1 MLEEQLIRIFPV
13 HLRESIQGADIC
25 QKRLEEIRIRV
36 GQPLMFLD
44 SEGEWFLQVS
54 GKRLSGHM
62 AEGYVMT
69 REDLEEMVGFLCSYS
84 RYAFEQQLRQGFLT
98 LPGGHRMGVAG
109 REHIYFLNLRI
120 AHERKGC
127 ALELVARLRK
137 GESIYN
143 TLLVSPPGVG
153 KTTYL
158 RDAIRILSTGDERH
172 RGLRVGVVDERLEL
186 GAGYLGIPGNDLG
199 PRTDVL
205 ESVGKPEGI
214 FWLLRSMSPQVIAV
228 DELAAEEDFQALTR
242 AFYSGCRLIGTV
254 HGEEPEDLLGL
265 PGFQRWSLKDQIG
278 RYVFLKKQPDGG
290 RSMEIYD
297 WNFTK
302 LEDMPCG

>member
-13 HLRESIQGADIC
+13 HLREAIRQADIC
-25 QKRLEEIRIRV
+25 QQRLEEIRIRV
-36 GQPLMFLD
+36 GQPLMLLD
-44 SEGEWFLQVS
+44 GEGEWFLQVQT
-54 GKRLSGHM
+54 KRLVQDM
-62 AEGYVMT
+62 REGYSMT
-69 REDLEEMVGFLCSYS
+69 RADLEEMVGFLCSYS
-84 RYAFEQQLRQGFLT
+84 MYAFEEQLRQGFLT

-109 REHIYFLNLRI
+109 RGHIYFLNLRI
-120 AHERKGC
+120 AHEQKGC
-127 ALELVARLRK
+127 ALELLRK
-137 GESIYN
+137 LRTGESIYN

-158 RDAIRILSTGDERH
+158 RDAIRLRSAGDAEH

-205 ESVGKPEGI
+205 EAVSKPEGI

-228 DELAAEEDFQALTR
+228 DELGAAEDFRAVTR
-242 AFYSGCRLIGTV
+242 AFYSGCRLIGTI
-254 HGEEPEDLLGL
+254 HGDSPRSVRELQSFRE
-265 PGFQRWSLKDQIG
+265 WSLKDQIG
-278 RYVFLKKQPDGG
+278 RFVFLKKYPDGG
-290 RSMEIYD
+290 RRMEIYD
-297 WNFTK
+297 RQFQK

>member
-1 MLEEQLIRIFPV
+1 
-13 HLRESIQGADIC
+13 
-25 QKRLEEIRIRV
+25 
-36 GQPLMFLD
+36 MFLD
-44 SEGEWFLQVS
+44 CEGEWFLQVHK
-54 GKRLSGHM
+54 GKLVRSM
-62 AEGYVMT
+62 AEGYSMT

-84 RYAFEQQLRQGFLT
+84 RYAFEEQLRQGFLT

-127 ALELVARLRK
+127 ATELVRRLRM

-158 RDAIRILSTGDERH
+158 RDAIRILSTGDVCH
-172 RGLRVGVVDERLEL
+172 AGLRIGVVDERLEL
-186 GAGYLGIPGNDLG
+186 GAGYLGIPENDLG
-199 PRTDVL
+199 QRTDVL
-205 ESVGKPEGI
+205 ESVGKQEGI

-228 DELAAEEDFQALTR
+228 DELGAEEDFQAVTR
-242 AFYSGCRLIGTV
+242 AFYGGCRLIGTV
-254 HGEEPEDLLGL
+254 HGETPAGLLEL
-265 PGFQRWSLKDQIG
+265 PGFRTWSLKDQIG
-278 RYVFLKKQPDGG
+278 RYVFLKKRPDGS
-290 RSMEIYD
+290 RAMEIYD
-297 WNFTK
+297 RQFHK

>member
-13 HLRESIQGADIC
+13 HLRESVRGADIC
-25 QKRLEEIRIRV
+25 QQRLEEIRIRV

-44 SEGEWFLQVS
+44 SEGEWFLQVHNQ
-54 GKRLSGHM
+54 RLARDMG
-62 AEGYVMT
+62 EGYSMT
-69 REDLEEMVGFLCSYS
+69 REDLEEMVAFLCSYS
-84 RYAFEQQLRQGFLT
+84 MYAFAEQLHQGFLT
-98 LPGGHRMGVAG
+98 LPGGHRLGVAG
-109 REHIYFLNLRI
+109 CDHIYFLNLRI

-127 ALELVARLRK
+127 AVELLRHLRM
-137 GESIYN
+137 GESIHN

-158 RDAIRILSTGDERH
+158 RDAIRLLSTGDGRH

-205 ESVGKPEGI
+205 ESVGKQEGI

-228 DELAAEEDFQALTR
+228 DELGAEEDFRAVTR
-242 AFYSGCRLIGTV
+242 AFYSGCRLIGTI
-254 HGEEPEDLLGL
+254 HGEDPQSLLEL
-265 PGFQRWSLKDQIG
+265 PGFREWSLKDQIG
-278 RYVFLKKQPDGG
+278 RYVFLKKRADGS
-290 RSMEIYD
+290 RRMEIYD
-297 WNFTK
+297 RSLQK